1 MSFLRDGKQS
11 LGILGLI
18 SFLQIPV
25 SSASLDRSLI
35 ITVEAEEHR
44 MSTFEDKKNSGV
56 GGVLEVRV

>member
-25 SSASLDRSLI
+25 SSASLERSL
-35 ITVEAEEHR
+35 VRAEAEEDR
-44 MSTFEDKKNSGV
+44 MSTFADKKNIGV

>member
-35 ITVEAEEHR
+35 TVEAEEDR
-44 MSTFEDKKNSGV
+44 MSTFADKKNIGI

>member
-35 ITVEAEEHR
+35 TVEAEEDR
-44 MSTFEDKKNSGV
+44 MSSFADKNNIGV

>member
-25 SSASLDRSLI
+25 SSASLDRSLVR
-35 ITVEAEEHR
+35 VEAEEDR
-44 MSTFEDKKNSGV
+44 MSTFADKKNIGI

>member
-1 MSFLRDGKQS
+1 MSFLREGKQS

-25 SSASLDRSLI
+25 SSASLDRSLVR
-35 ITVEAEEHR
+35 VEAEEDR
-44 MSTFEDKKNSGV
+44 MSTFADKKNIGV